1 MNSYTFKS
9 HSYTKLE
16 YQFKGGQAVGILS
29 YLGEDQ
35 PFFSSQ
41 AFKRLTE
48 ALSNQG
54 RLSALLNLPLQ
65 LLFSSRNTITQ
76 SRITFKQ
83 INLCTCGPVKSTHEI
98 NHHSK
103 H

>member
-41 AFKRLTE
+41 AFSWLD
-48 ALSNQG
+48 
-54 RLSALLNLPLQ
+54 
-65 LLFSSRNTITQ
+65 
-76 SRITFKQ
+76 
-83 INLCTCGPVKSTHEI
+83 EI
-98 NHHSK
+98 HPH
-103 H
+103 